1 MINRD
6 DIEAGDKV
14 YTRDGGCL
22 VAREVG
28 GVIWIGGL
36 GAHHWH
42 SKGGYLMY
50 EPHPLDIIRIE
61 KAPKPVVERAEF
73 NSVVLEWA
81 AACHLLQP
89 LDVCNALLEK
99 AFSIA
104 RSQRPDTSAKVDVE
118 SAGDFVTRLGMD
130 GRLWAKEMHAMF
142 PQIPEADLLGWCCN
156 MIMAGYDNARG
167 APINGDHAQY
177 LIDSAALQSPRS
189 DTSAKPLLCP
199 PDEGYY
205 CEKHERGS
213 RELGTACSECYRES
227 LATDTSA
234 VELVRE
240 YMSLSARAKAGLLHV
255 GILNG
260 VENWAADCDKLE
272 TKAEQW
278 LKKQGA

>member
-1 MINRD
+1 MSEDFAPDESLPEGLHENRQKHD
-6 DIEAGDKV
+6 GELLPCPFCGGDVGQNAYWDYWCTNPLCAIHHVAFRTKERWN
-14 YTRDGGCL
+14 TRT
-22 VAREVG
+22 
-28 GVIWIGGL
+28 
-36 GAHHWH
+36 
-42 SKGGYLMY
+42 
-50 EPHPLDIIRIE
+50 
-61 KAPKPVVERAEF
+61 
-73 NSVVLEWA
+73 
-81 AACHLLQP
+81 
-89 LDVCNALLEK
+89 
-99 AFSIA
+99 
-104 RSQRPDTSAKVDVE
+104 PDTSAKVDVE
-118 SAGDFVTRLGMD
+118 RAGDFVTRLGMD
-130 GRLWAKEMHAMF
+130 GRLWAKETNAMF